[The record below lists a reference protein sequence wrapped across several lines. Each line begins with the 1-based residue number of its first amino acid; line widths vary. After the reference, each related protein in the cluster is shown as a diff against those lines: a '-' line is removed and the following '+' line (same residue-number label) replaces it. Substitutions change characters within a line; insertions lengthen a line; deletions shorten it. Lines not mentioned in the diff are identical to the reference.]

1 MTNETHTYL
10 AAAEVCGLGQTRNSV
25 LLLLAWGR
33 ERAANVISVGLLSL
47 SLSLFLGFAPVE
59 SDQLALG
66 FTCIGIAPCPY
77 PSLHSR
83 GDLCVKVNERCR

>member
-33 ERAANVISVGLLSL
+33 ERAPNVISVGLLSL
-47 SLSLFLGFAPVE
+47 SFSGSLQLSLINLRLASLAFALPFV
-59 SDQLALG
+59 
-66 FTCIGIAPCPY
+66 P
-77 PSLHSR
+77 
-83 GDLCVKVNERCR
+83 LCTVAGTFA